1 MVYEYDFG
9 FGTERD
15 GFLSNE
21 AVFYLYR
28 VCWERDA
35 NVESLNGI
43 LGDLVLLFLIK
54 RVLLEI
60 AIHCPL
66 DLEQY

>member
-1 MVYEYDFG
+1 MVS
-9 FGTERD
+9 
-15 GFLSNE
+15 FLIKL
-21 AVFYLYR
+21 YLYR

-43 LGDLVLLFLIK
+43 LGDLVLLYLIK
-54 RVLLEI
+54 RMLLEI